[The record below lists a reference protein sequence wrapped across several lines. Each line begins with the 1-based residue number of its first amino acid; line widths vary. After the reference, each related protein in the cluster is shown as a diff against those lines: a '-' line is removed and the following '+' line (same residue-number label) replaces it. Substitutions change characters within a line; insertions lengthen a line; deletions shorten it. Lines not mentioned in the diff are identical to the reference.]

1 MTVESHPQEFLE
13 QLKDGHPQPNDGQ
26 QKSCVFHELAE
37 SIHQGQLDDGG
48 LEARKHSHS
57 AT

>member
-26 QKSCVFHELAE
+26 EKNYVFLKLAE
-37 SIHQGQLDDGG
+37 NTHQGQPDDGG
-48 LEARKHSHS
+48 LEARKRGHS